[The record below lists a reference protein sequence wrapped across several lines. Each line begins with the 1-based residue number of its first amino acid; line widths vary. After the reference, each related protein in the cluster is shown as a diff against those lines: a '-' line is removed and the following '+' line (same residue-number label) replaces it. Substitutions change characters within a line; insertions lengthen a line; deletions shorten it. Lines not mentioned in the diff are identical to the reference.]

1 MPYIAPEV
9 ITEAKRMDLL
19 TYLREYEPGEL
30 VKFSSNTYTTRTHD
44 SLKIS
49 NGKWMWWSRGIG
61 GKSALDYLIKVR
73 GMDFV
78 QAVQTIMGNGSVSFP
93 TCKNIKSY
101 EEQPLI
107 LPQKSPTTEVV
118 FDYLFGRG
126 IDYEI
131 INHCL
136 EQELII
142 ESLPYHNAVFIGY
155 DENKEPKYAAY
166 RATNQ
171 SRIMGDCTGSKKQY
185 SFRLTA
191 ENTGE
196 VHLFEC
202 AIDLLSYATLMKL
215 EGKDWR
221 QFNLV
226 SLAGVYSPKQKI
238 EDSKVP
244 VTLGRLLEKDK
255 TIRRIV
261 LHLDNDIAGRKATK
275 ALQTILSDKYEVVDD
290 PPQYGKDVNDFLCK
304 RLGIKDK
311 TERSFAR

>member
-1 MPYIAPEV
+1 LKRRVV
-9 ITEAKRMDLL
+9 ITGVGPI
-19 TYLREYEPGEL
+19 TP
-30 VKFSSNTYTTRTHD
+30 
-44 SLKIS
+44 I
-49 NGKWMWWSRGIG
+49 GIG
-61 GKSALDYLIKVR
+61 KDEFWGNLIAGKSGIGLITQFDASDPGFTTKIAGEVK
-73 GMDFV
+73 DFDF
-78 QAVQTIMGNGSVSFP
+78 ANYGD
-93 TCKNIKSY
+93 K
-101 EEQPLI
+101 
-107 LPQKSPTTEVV
+107 
-118 FDYLFGRG
+118 
-126 IDYEI
+126 
-131 INHCL
+131 
-136 EQELII
+136 
-142 ESLPYHNAVFIGY
+142 
-155 DENKEPKYAAY
+155 KEPKYAAY

-238 EDSKVP
+238 ENSKVP